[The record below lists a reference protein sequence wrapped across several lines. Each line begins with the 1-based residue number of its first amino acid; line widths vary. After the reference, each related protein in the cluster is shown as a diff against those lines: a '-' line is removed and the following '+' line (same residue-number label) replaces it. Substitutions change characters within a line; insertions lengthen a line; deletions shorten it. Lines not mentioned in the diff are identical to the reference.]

1 MMDKCFALKDIA
13 TAQADGGDI
22 TGAKRTF
29 QEALNT
35 ANLITNS
42 YYKSEAL
49 IKIAKAQA
57 IIVKERAQ
65 CGDIQGALARAS
77 QIKEPNYKS
86 IALSEI
92 AKAQACCGDI
102 QGALEITNLITDYKN
117 VALRSIEKIKQEKE
131 VK

>member
-35 ANLITNS
+35 ANLITNPYWES
-42 YYKSEAL
+42 VALRYIAQAQEETGDISQALETASGINDPLCKREAL
-49 IKIAKAQA
+49 I
-57 IIVKERAQ
+57 
-65 CGDIQGALARAS
+65 D
-77 QIKEPNYKS
+77 
-86 IALSEI
+86 IAL
-92 AKAQACCGDI
+92 K
-102 QGALEITNLITDYKN
+102 Y
-117 VALRSIEKIKQEKE
+117 IERKKE